1 MNGSYATQCN
11 SWPPTD
17 SRIVGASLYDIPEL
31 VQVEQ
36 QCYAQPWS
44 SARFEQEYLNPVSH
58 LLLSRGDTG
67 IAAYL
72 CFWHVDT
79 EVEIHNIACAPL
91 ARRSGA
97 AQRLLT
103 YLRHW
108 CGERGVEYMFL
119 EVRHRNLAALNL
131 YRKFG
136 FSICGRREN
145 YYSDGEDALL
155 MQYLVGRNTA
165 GDRP

>member
-1 MNGSYATQCN
+1 LKRPMPPQHNFGPQLGSE
-11 SWPPTD
+11 
-17 SRIVGASLYDIPEL
+17 IVAASLYDIPEL
-31 VQVEQ
+31 VQIEQ
-36 QCYAQPWS
+36 QCYAQPWN

-58 LLLSRGDTG
+58 LILKRSGAE

-72 CFWHVDT
+72 CFWQVDT
-79 EVEIHNIACAPL
+79 EVEIHNIACAPI

-103 YLRHW
+103 YLLHW
-108 CGERGVEYMFL
+108 CSERGVEHIFL
-119 EVRHRNLAALNL
+119 EVRRNNVAALSL

-136 FSICGRREN
+136 FNICGCRGS

-155 MQYLVGRNTA
+155 MQYIVESETA
-165 GDRP
+165 GDKR

>member
-1 MNGSYATQCN
+1 MSPSRNVYPASGSE
-11 SWPPTD
+11 
-17 SRIVGASLYDIPEL
+17 IVDASLHDIPEL

-36 QCYAQPWS
+36 QCYAQPWG
-44 SARFEQEYLNPVSH
+44 SARFEQEYLNAASH
-58 LLLSRGDTG
+58 LKLSRNDVGVE
-67 IAAYL
+67 AYL

-79 EVEIHNIACAPL
+79 EVEIHNIACAP
-91 ARRSGA
+91 AAQRSGA

-108 CGERGVEYMFL
+108 CGEHGVEYIFL
-119 EVRHRNLAALNL
+119 EVRHSNVAALSL

-136 FSICGRREN
+136 FNICGRRGS

-155 MQYLVGRNTA
+155 MQYVVAGETA
-165 GDRP
+165 EDKR

>member
-1 MNGSYATQCN
+1 M
-11 SWPPTD
+11 PPQRD
-17 SRIVGASLYDIPEL
+17 PCPSSGAEIVDAALHDIPEL

-44 SARFEQEYLNPVSH
+44 SARFEQEYFNPISH
-58 LLLSRGDTG
+58 LLLHRSGTE

-79 EVEIHNIACAPL
+79 EVEIHNIACAPA

-97 AQRLLT
+97 AQRMLA

-108 CGERGVEYMFL
+108 CGEHGVQHIFL
-119 EVRHRNLAALNL
+119 EVRHSNGAALAL

-136 FSICGRREN
+136 FSISGRRAN

-155 MQYLVGRNTA
+155 MQYELGRETA
-165 GDRP
+165 EDKR